1 MRVQEEMKA
10 EEAQEYSLGN
20 TSGYFLL
27 EGFVETLVM
36 L

>member
-10 EEAQEYSLGN
+10 EEAQGYSLGGS
-20 TSGYFLL
+20 SGEFLF